1 MNTPVKKSG
10 RPKRVGPKPAK
21 KAVFILIDEE
31 RHARMSKLAK
41 SLKTTVPRLFDLAAE
56 NAYPGEPK

>member
-1 MNTPVKKSG
+1 MNTPTKKSG

-31 RHARMSKLAK
+31 RHARMTAEAK
-41 SLKTTVPRLFDLAAE
+41 KQKTTVPRLFDWSTE
-56 NAYPGEPK
+56 QMFPGESK